1 MTSGQSTMSSFVIT
15 AISDYSPKFSHRKAE
30 IINLATQTKHFI
42 LFKEHDANNQ
52 QISAIFTDQDYRE
65 IKSCAVLESEN
76 GHTFET
82 IVEGD
87 ILTDIL

>member
-1 MTSGQSTMSSFVIT
+1 MSSFIIT
-15 AISDYSPKFSHRKAE
+15 AISSYSPTFTHRNAE
-30 IINLATQTKHFI
+30 VKNLTTQTEHFI
-42 LFKEHDANNQ
+42 LFKVHDADKK
-52 QISAIFTDQDYRE
+52 QISAIFTDQNYTE
-65 IKSCAVLESEN
+65 IKSYAILESGN

>member
-1 MTSGQSTMSSFVIT
+1 MTRILIMSSFIIT
-15 AISDYSPKFSHRKAE
+15 AISSYSPTFTHRKAE
-30 IINLATQTKHFI
+30 VKNLTTQTEHFI

-52 QISAIFTDQDYRE
+52 QISAIFTDKNYQE
-65 IKSCAVLESEN
+65 IKSCAVLESEI

-82 IVEGD
+82 IVVGD